1 MICGPSLYFQINF
14 HIILILTE
22 TSGLSKVISRAIA
35 APCSL
40 DTLPGQGQHLPVA
53 PPSSDGAM
61 PLVLRDAS
69 SHLLVAPPTSGGATL
84 TFLGAVSSWLPNFGF
99 SGAWLSETHVE
110 HEAPLAAD
118 LPDPSF
124 PSKALFGNDL
134 DTEGKPQLR
143 HEVEHASSNR
153 FAISCDPLSD
163 NSLGQRIPRGK

>member
-53 PPSSDGAM
+53 PPSSDGAR

-84 TFLGAVSSWLPNFGF
+84 FVLGAVSSWLPNFGF
-99 SGAWLSETHVE
+99 SGAWLSEAHVE
-110 HEAPLAAD
+110 HVLEAVRLLRVAVATGKAATRRRGALAKG
-118 LPDPSF
+118 SHERQ
-124 PSKALFGNDL
+124 GRQE
-134 DTEGKPQLR
+134 EG
-143 HEVEHASSNR
+143 V
-153 FAISCDPLSD
+153 
-163 NSLGQRIPRGK
+163 